1 MVAGFLLVV
10 GWAGYRGRL
19 DNGQVFEQ
27 ARYLLPL
34 GALYA
39 ALIALA
45 VRGAGRLG
53 PAAGAALVALACGHA
68 AFSVGLV
75 VSRFYA

>member
-1 MVAGFLLVV
+1 MVAGFLVIV
-10 GWAGYRGRL
+10 GWAGYVGRL
-19 DNGQVFEQ
+19 SNGQIFEQ

-39 ALIALA
+39 GLIALA

-53 PAAGAALVALACGHA
+53 RIAGPALVALACGHA
-68 AFSVGLV
+68 LFSVGLV
-75 VSRFYA
+75 VSRFYV